1 MVTPDQ
7 ARLNQIKLSLQ
18 KNDLDALILLHPENI
33 LMATGMFP
41 GSSHVVTIVDVD
53 GKVTVL
59 TPWWREQFV
68 LTESWADEVTCFDW
82 CKPRS
87 QIDPDKAVTDW
98 LKNWQ
103 TGSGIEKIGAD
114 LTVHHYSPNK
124 MPSEC
129 FTYEKIKKAL
139 GTVFP
144 VARDASHQINSLKA
158 IKTSK
163 EIEKLRISH
172 EVIRVGVEVF
182 YQEARVG
189 IREIDLAAE
198 INAAV
203 IRMVGHKGSKYV
215 FCEAPQITSGSD
227 RTYVADTL
235 SNHPTPRKIQAG
247 DLVLLELG
255 VHVDGYWADI
265 TRAVVVGIPNDI
277 QVKLHQAVLA
287 AQAAA
292 IEAYYPGKST
302 GETLCQAAWTAMRE
316 AGFEKG
322 ITHFLG
328 HGLGFAYHEDGPT
341 LGPEENVVICPGHVT
356 SIEPG
361 LYWRAEDQL
370 IGGVRVEEN
379 VVWGCR
385 PKEVEILSDFYRG
398 LEKP

>member
-41 GSSHVVTIVDVD
+41 GSSHVVAVVDLD
-53 GKVTVL
+53 GKVTIL

-68 LTESWADEVTCFDW
+68 LTESWADEVACFDW

-87 QIDPDKAVTDW
+87 QIDPDKAVADW

-103 TGSGIEKIGAD
+103 IGSGIERIGAD

-129 FTYEKIKKAL
+129 FTYENIKKTL

-158 IKTSK
+158 IKTSR

-172 EVIRVGVEVF
+172 EVIKVGVEVF

-189 IREIDLAAE
+189 LREIDLAAE

-215 FCEAPQITSGSD
+215 FCEAPQITSGSG
-227 RTYVADTL
+227 RTYIADTL
-235 SNHPTPRKIQAG
+235 SNHPTPRKMQEG

-255 VHVDGYWADI
+255 AHVDGYWADI
-265 TRAVVVGIPNDI
+265 TRAMVVGTPNDI

-292 IEAYYPGKST
+292 IGAYHPGKST

-341 LGPEENVVICPGHVT
+341 LGPDENVFICPGHVT

-361 LYWRAEDQL
+361 LYWRAGEHL
-370 IGGVRVEEN
+370 VGGIRVEEN

-385 PKEVEILSDFYRG
+385 PKEVEILSNFYRG